1 MASFHLEGWRKW
13 SARLK
18 SRRLLRPST
27 AVATDWLLSV
37 ALCVGLAACMPASVA
52 SIALAALF
60 SVCGF
65 VWLLIAIVQAGFPLP
80 DQQLTAW
87 DAALFSFAG
96 SFAVQAALRLGL
108 I

>member
-37 ALCVGLAACMPASVA
+37 
-52 SIALAALF
+52 ALAALF